1 MGVLASGYGVMF
13 TMLDDWRAEF
23 GIQET
28 GLSMIIAVGFF
39 TSFIAQLTIA
49 PYADRGH
56 ARKLM
61 TVGMAANAAGALIM
75 AFGSS
80 LPLFLLGRFVMG
92 VGAGIAIPAIKRIV
106 IVSDP
111 ENMGGNLGRG
121 VSIEVGGFAIGPVI
135 AALTVD
141 SINLAAP
148 FILIAVL
155 ITIAGAIIAR
165 LNITETAVE
174 DRTEERFAID
184 LLKNRA
190 VLGSILVGVAL
201 YVMIGVY
208 DSLWVIMMDDLKA
221 PHWIGNAGVALFGLP
236 WIFFG
241 ALGGRIAQ
249 KHGPLRVS
257 AFGLALGAL
266 YMTSYGFMTMPYL
279 MLSVGL
285 TQSILDSLTV
295 TGIGV
300 AVAQATPPER
310 QAGASGLLRWNA
322 NVDGWNC
329 SNVCGH
335 HVRTLWPKVC
345 IHSNGRCHGNTRFAW
360 LLPGWQKMAA
370 KASPCYCL
378 IRLGLRTS
386 RHFAH
391 MSLLEI
397 CHLHND

>member
-1 MGVLASGYGVMF
+1 VHTKRLILTLQVAVGVLASGYGVMF

-148 FILIAVL
+148 FILIAAL
-155 ITIAGAIIAR
+155 ITVAGFIISR

-184 LLKNRA
+184 LLKNHA
-190 VLGSILVGVAL
+190 VLGSILVGIAL

-221 PHWIGNAGVALFGLP
+221 PHWVGNAGVALFGLP

-257 AFGLALGAL
+257 AFGLALGSL

-279 MLSVGL
+279 MLGVGL
-285 TQSILDSLTV
+285 TQSMLDSLTV

-310 QAGASGLLRWNA
+310 QAGASGLL
-322 NVDGWNC
+322 G
-329 SNVCGH
+329 GMQ
-335 HVRTLWPKVC
+335 TLMGGLAAMSAGTMYEHFGQK
-345 IHSNGRCHGNTRFAW
+345 FAFTATGVAMAILVSVGCFLVGKKW
-360 LLPGWQKMAA
+360 LRKPVPAIA
-370 KASPCYCL
+370 
-378 IRLGLRTS
+378 
-386 RHFAH
+386 
-391 MSLLEI
+391 
-397 CHLHND
+397 

>member
-1 MGVLASGYGVMF
+1 MHTKRLILTLQIAMGVLASGYGVMF
-13 TMLDDWRAEF
+13 TMLDDWRAEY

-80 LPLFLLGRFVMG
+80 LPMFLLGRFVMG

-155 ITIAGAIIAR
+155 ITIAGVIIAR
-165 LNITETAVE
+165 LDITETAIE

-221 PHWIGNAGVALFGLP
+221 PHWVGNAGVALFGLP

-257 AFGLALGAL
+257 AFGLALGSL
-266 YMTSYGFMTMPYL
+266 YMTSYGFLTMPYL
-279 MLSVGL
+279 MLGVGL
-285 TQSILDSLTV
+285 TQSMLDSLTV

-310 QAGASGLLRWNA
+310 QAGASGLLGGLQTLMGGVAAMSAGTMYEHFGQKFAFTATGVAMAILVSLGCFLVGKKWLRKPVPA
-322 NVDGWNC
+322 VSSSGW
-329 SNVCGH
+329 
-335 HVRTLWPKVC
+335 
-345 IHSNGRCHGNTRFAW
+345 A
-360 LLPGWQKMAA
+360 
-370 KASPCYCL
+370 
-378 IRLGLRTS
+378 
-386 RHFAH
+386 
-391 MSLLEI
+391 
-397 CHLHND
+397 

>member
-1 MGVLASGYGVMF
+1 MGVLAAGYGVMF
-13 TMLDDWRAEF
+13 TMLDDWRTAY

-39 TSFIAQLTIA
+39 TSFVAQLTIA

-61 TVGMAANAAGALIM
+61 TVGMAANAIGALLM
-75 AFGSS
+75 AFGAT
-80 LPLFLLGRFVMG
+80 LPAFLLGRFIMG

-155 ITIAGAIIAR
+155 IAVTGIIIAR
-165 LNITETAVE
+165 LNIAETAIE
-174 DRTEERFAID
+174 DRTDERFAID

-190 VLGSILVGVAL
+190 VLGSILVGLAL
-201 YVMIGVY
+201 FVMIGVY
-208 DSLWVIMMDDLKA
+208 DSLWVIIMDDLKA
-221 PHWIGNAGVALFGLP
+221 PHWVGNAGVALFGLP

-257 AFGLALGAL
+257 AFGLALGSL
-266 YMTSYGFMTMPYL
+266 YMTSYGFMTMPYF
-279 MLSVGL
+279 MLGVGL
-285 TQSILDSLTV
+285 TQSMVDSLTV

-310 QAGASGLLRWNA
+310 QAGASGLL
-322 NVDGWNC
+322 G
-329 SNVCGH
+329 GMQ
-335 HVRTLWPKVC
+335 TLTGGVAAM
-345 IHSNGRCHGNTRFAW
+345 FAGTMYEHFGQKFAFTATGIAMAILVALGCFLVGKKW
-360 LLPGWQKMAA
+360 LQKPA
-370 KASPCYCL
+370 
-378 IRLGLRTS
+378 
-386 RHFAH
+386 FATA
-391 MSLLEI
+391 
-397 CHLHND
+397 

>member
-1 MGVLASGYGVMF
+1 MGVLAAGYGVMF
-13 TMLDDWRAEF
+13 TMLDDWRTAY

-39 TSFIAQLTIA
+39 TSFVAQLTIA

-61 TVGMAANAAGALIM
+61 TVGMAANAIGALLM
-75 AFGSS
+75 AFGAT
-80 LPLFLLGRFVMG
+80 LPAFLLGRFIMG

-155 ITIAGAIIAR
+155 ITVTGIIIAR
-165 LNITETAVE
+165 LNIAETAIE
-174 DRTEERFAID
+174 DRTDERFAID

-190 VLGSILVGVAL
+190 VLGSILVGLAL
-201 YVMIGVY
+201 FVMIGVY
-208 DSLWVIMMDDLKA
+208 DSLWVIIMDDLKA
-221 PHWIGNAGVALFGLP
+221 PHWVGNAGVALFGLP

-257 AFGLALGAL
+257 AFGLALGSL
-266 YMTSYGFMTMPYL
+266 YMTSYGFMTMPYF
-279 MLSVGL
+279 MLGVGL
-285 TQSILDSLTV
+285 TQSMVDSLTV

-300 AVAQATPPER
+300 AVAQATSPER
-310 QAGASGLLRWNA
+310 QAGASGLL
-322 NVDGWNC
+322 G
-329 SNVCGH
+329 GMQ
-335 HVRTLWPKVC
+335 TLTGGVAAM
-345 IHSNGRCHGNTRFAW
+345 FAGTMYEHFGQKFAFTATGIAMAILVALGCFLVGKKW
-360 LLPGWQKMAA
+360 LQKPVLATA
-370 KASPCYCL
+370 
-378 IRLGLRTS
+378 
-386 RHFAH
+386 
-391 MSLLEI
+391 
-397 CHLHND
+397 

>member
-266 YMTSYGFMTMPYL
+266 YMTSYGFMTMPYV

-295 TGIGV
+295 TGIGI

-310 QAGASGLLRWNA
+310 QAGASGLL
-322 NVDGWNC
+322 G
-329 SNVCGH
+329 GMQ
-335 HVRTLWPKVC
+335 TLMGGIAAMSAGTMYEHFGQK
-345 IHSNGRCHGNTRFAW
+345 FAFTATGVAMAILVSLGCFLVGKKW
-360 LLPGWQKMAA
+360 LQKPTLTTA
-370 KASPCYCL
+370 
-378 IRLGLRTS
+378 
-386 RHFAH
+386 
-391 MSLLEI
+391 
-397 CHLHND
+397 

>member
-1 MGVLASGYGVMF
+1 VHTKRLILTLQIAMGVLASGYGVMF
-13 TMLDDWRAEF
+13 TMLDDWRAEY

-61 TVGMAANAAGALIM
+61 TIGMAANAAGALIM

-80 LPLFLLGRFVMG
+80 LPMFLLGRFVMG

-148 FILIAVL
+148 FILIAML
-155 ITIAGAIIAR
+155 ITIAGVIISR
-165 LNITETAVE
+165 LNITETAIE

-221 PHWIGNAGVALFGLP
+221 PHWVGNAGVALFGLP

-257 AFGLALGAL
+257 AFGLALGSL

-279 MLSVGL
+279 MLGVGL
-285 TQSILDSLTV
+285 TQSMLDSLTV

-310 QAGASGLLRWNA
+310 QAGASGLLGGLQTLMGGVAAMSAGTMYEHFGQKFAFTATGVAMAILVSLGCFLVGKKWLRKPVLA
-322 NVDGWNC
+322 VSSSGW
-329 SNVCGH
+329 
-335 HVRTLWPKVC
+335 
-345 IHSNGRCHGNTRFAW
+345 A
-360 LLPGWQKMAA
+360 
-370 KASPCYCL
+370 
-378 IRLGLRTS
+378 
-386 RHFAH
+386 
-391 MSLLEI
+391 
-397 CHLHND
+397 

>member
-1 MGVLASGYGVMF
+1 MGVLAAGYGVMF
-13 TMLDDWRAEF
+13 TMLDDWRTAY

-39 TSFIAQLTIA
+39 TSFVAQLTIA

-61 TVGMAANAAGALIM
+61 TVGMAANAVGALLM
-75 AFGSS
+75 AFGAS
-80 LPLFLLGRFVMG
+80 LPAFLLGRFIMG

-155 ITIAGAIIAR
+155 IAITGVIIAR
-165 LNITETAVE
+165 LSIAETAIE
-174 DRTEERFAID
+174 DRTDERFAID

-190 VLGSILVGVAL
+190 VLGSILVGLAL
-201 YVMIGVY
+201 FVMIGVY
-208 DSLWVIMMDDLKA
+208 DSLWVIIMDDLKA
-221 PHWIGNAGVALFGLP
+221 PHWVGNAGVALFGLP

-257 AFGLALGAL
+257 AFGLALGSL
-266 YMTSYGFMTMPYL
+266 YMTSYGFMTMPYF
-279 MLSVGL
+279 MLGVGL
-285 TQSILDSLTV
+285 TQSMVDSLTV

-310 QAGASGLLRWNA
+310 QAGASGLLGGMQTLTGGVAAMFAGTMYEHFGQKFAFTATGIAMAILVALGCFLVGKKWLQKPVLANA
-322 NVDGWNC
+322 
-329 SNVCGH
+329 
-335 HVRTLWPKVC
+335 
-345 IHSNGRCHGNTRFAW
+345 
-360 LLPGWQKMAA
+360 
-370 KASPCYCL
+370 
-378 IRLGLRTS
+378 
-386 RHFAH
+386 
-391 MSLLEI
+391 
-397 CHLHND
+397 

>member
-1 MGVLASGYGVMF
+1 MGVLAAGYGVMF
-13 TMLDDWRAEF
+13 TMLDDWRTAY

-39 TSFIAQLTIA
+39 TSFVAQLTIA
-49 PYADRGH
+49 PFADRGH

-61 TVGMAANAAGALIM
+61 TGGMAANAIGALLM
-75 AFGSS
+75 AFGAS
-80 LPLFLLGRFVMG
+80 LPAFLLGRFIMG

-141 SINLAAP
+141 SISLAAP
-148 FILIAVL
+148 FILIALL
-155 ITIAGAIIAR
+155 IAITGVIIAR
-165 LNITETAVE
+165 LSITETAIE
-174 DRTEERFAID
+174 DRTDERFAID

-190 VLGSILVGVAL
+190 VLGSILVGLAL
-201 YVMIGVY
+201 FVMIGVY
-208 DSLWVIMMDDLKA
+208 DSLWVIIMDDLKA
-221 PHWIGNAGVALFGLP
+221 PHWVGNAGVALFGLP

-257 AFGLALGAL
+257 AFGLALGSL
-266 YMTSYGFMTMPYL
+266 YMTSYGFMTMPYF
-279 MLSVGL
+279 MLGVGL
-285 TQSILDSLTV
+285 TQSMVDSLTV

-310 QAGASGLLRWNA
+310 QAGASGLL
-322 NVDGWNC
+322 G
-329 SNVCGH
+329 GMQ
-335 HVRTLWPKVC
+335 TLTGG
-345 IHSNGRCHGNTRFAW
+345 IAAMFAGTMYEHFGQKFAFTATGVAMAILVALGCFLVGKKW
-360 LLPGWQKMAA
+360 LQKPVLATA
-370 KASPCYCL
+370 
-378 IRLGLRTS
+378 
-386 RHFAH
+386 
-391 MSLLEI
+391 
-397 CHLHND
+397 

>member
-13 TMLDDWRAEF
+13 TMLDDWRAEY

-80 LPLFLLGRFVMG
+80 LPMFLLGRFVMG

-155 ITIAGAIIAR
+155 ITIAGVIISR
-165 LNITETAVE
+165 LNITETAIE

-208 DSLWVIMMDDLKA
+208 DSLWVIIMDDLKA
-221 PHWIGNAGVALFGLP
+221 PHWVGNAGVALFGLP

-257 AFGLALGAL
+257 AFGLALGSL

-279 MLSVGL
+279 MLGVGL
-285 TQSILDSLTV
+285 TQSMLDSLTV

-310 QAGASGLLRWNA
+310 QAGASGLL
-322 NVDGWNC
+322 G
-329 SNVCGH
+329 GLQ
-335 HVRTLWPKVC
+335 TLMGGVAAMSAGTMYEHFGQK
-345 IHSNGRCHGNTRFAW
+345 FAFTATGVAMAILVSLGCFLVGKKW
-360 LLPGWQKMAA
+360 LRKPVLAV
-370 KASPCYCL
+370 
-378 IRLGLRTS
+378 
-386 RHFAH
+386 
-391 MSLLEI
+391 
-397 CHLHND
+397 N

>member
-148 FILIAVL
+148 FILIAAL
-155 ITIAGAIIAR
+155 ITVAGFIISR

-190 VLGSILVGVAL
+190 VLGSILVGIAL

-221 PHWIGNAGVALFGLP
+221 PHWVGNAGVALFGLP

-249 KHGPLRVS
+249 KHSPLRVS
-257 AFGLALGAL
+257 AFGLALGSL

-279 MLSVGL
+279 MLGVGL
-285 TQSILDSLTV
+285 TQSMLDSLTV

-310 QAGASGLLRWNA
+310 QAGASGLL
-322 NVDGWNC
+322 G
-329 SNVCGH
+329 GMQ
-335 HVRTLWPKVC
+335 TLMGGLAAMSAGTMYEHFGQK
-345 IHSNGRCHGNTRFAW
+345 FAFTATGVAMAILVSVGCFLVGKKW
-360 LLPGWQKMAA
+360 LRKPVPAVA
-370 KASPCYCL
+370 
-378 IRLGLRTS
+378 
-386 RHFAH
+386 
-391 MSLLEI
+391 
-397 CHLHND
+397 

>member
-13 TMLDDWRAEF
+13 TMLDDWRAEY

-310 QAGASGLLRWNA
+310 QAGASGLLGGMQTLMGGIAAMSAGTMYEHFGQKFAFTATGVAMAILVSLGCFLVGKKWLRKPVLA
-322 NVDGWNC
+322 TSPSGW
-329 SNVCGH
+329 
-335 HVRTLWPKVC
+335 
-345 IHSNGRCHGNTRFAW
+345 A
-360 LLPGWQKMAA
+360 
-370 KASPCYCL
+370 
-378 IRLGLRTS
+378 
-386 RHFAH
+386 
-391 MSLLEI
+391 
-397 CHLHND
+397 

>member
-221 PHWIGNAGVALFGLP
+221 PHWLGNAGVALFGLP

-285 TQSILDSLTV
+285 TQSIFDSLTV

-310 QAGASGLLRWNA
+310 QAGASGLL
-322 NVDGWNC
+322 G
-329 SNVCGH
+329 GMQ
-335 HVRTLWPKVC
+335 TLMGGIAAMSAGTMYEHFGQK
-345 IHSNGRCHGNTRFAW
+345 FAFTATGVAMAILVSLGCFLVGKKW
-360 LLPGWQKMAA
+360 LQKPTLATA
-370 KASPCYCL
+370 
-378 IRLGLRTS
+378 
-386 RHFAH
+386 
-391 MSLLEI
+391 
-397 CHLHND
+397 

>member
-13 TMLDDWRAEF
+13 TMLDDWRAEY

-201 YVMIGVY
+201 YIMIGVY

-257 AFGLALGAL
+257 AFGLALGSL

-310 QAGASGLLRWNA
+310 QAGASGLL
-322 NVDGWNC
+322 G
-329 SNVCGH
+329 GMQ
-335 HVRTLWPKVC
+335 TLMGGIAAMSAGTMYEHFGQK
-345 IHSNGRCHGNTRFAW
+345 FAFTATGVAMALLVSLGCFLVGKKW
-360 LLPGWQKMAA
+360 LRKPVPAIA
-370 KASPCYCL
+370 
-378 IRLGLRTS
+378 
-386 RHFAH
+386 
-391 MSLLEI
+391 
-397 CHLHND
+397 

>member
-13 TMLDDWRAEF
+13 TMLDDWRAEY

-80 LPLFLLGRFVMG
+80 LPMFLLGRFVMG

-155 ITIAGAIIAR
+155 ITIAGVIISR
-165 LNITETAVE
+165 LNITETAIE

-208 DSLWVIMMDDLKA
+208 DSLWVIIMDDLKA
-221 PHWIGNAGVALFGLP
+221 PHWVGNAGVALFGLP

-257 AFGLALGAL
+257 AFGLALGSL

-279 MLSVGL
+279 MLGVGL
-285 TQSILDSLTV
+285 TQSMLDSLTV

-310 QAGASGLLRWNA
+310 QAGASGLL
-322 NVDGWNC
+322 G
-329 SNVCGH
+329 GMQ
-335 HVRTLWPKVC
+335 TLMGGLAAMSAGTMYEHFGQK
-345 IHSNGRCHGNTRFAW
+345 FAFTATGVAMAILVSLGCFLVGKKW
-360 LLPGWQKMAA
+360 LRKPVPAIA
-370 KASPCYCL
+370 
-378 IRLGLRTS
+378 
-386 RHFAH
+386 
-391 MSLLEI
+391 
-397 CHLHND
+397 

>member
-1 MGVLASGYGVMF
+1 MGVLAAGYGVMF
-13 TMLDDWRAEF
+13 TMLDDWRTAY

-39 TSFIAQLTIA
+39 TSFVAQLTIA

-61 TVGMAANAAGALIM
+61 TVGMAANAIGALLM
-75 AFGSS
+75 AFGAT
-80 LPLFLLGRFVMG
+80 LPAFLLGRFIMG

-155 ITIAGAIIAR
+155 IAITGVIIAR
-165 LNITETAVE
+165 LSIAETAIE
-174 DRTEERFAID
+174 DRTDERFAID

-190 VLGSILVGVAL
+190 VLGSILVGLAL
-201 YVMIGVY
+201 FVMIGVY
-208 DSLWVIMMDDLKA
+208 DSLWVIIMDDLKA
-221 PHWIGNAGVALFGLP
+221 PHWVGNAGVALFGLP

-257 AFGLALGAL
+257 AFGLALGSL
-266 YMTSYGFMTMPYL
+266 YMTSYGFMTMPYF
-279 MLSVGL
+279 MLGVGL
-285 TQSILDSLTV
+285 TQSMVDSLTV

-310 QAGASGLLRWNA
+310 QAGASGLL
-322 NVDGWNC
+322 G
-329 SNVCGH
+329 GMQ
-335 HVRTLWPKVC
+335 TLTGGVAAM
-345 IHSNGRCHGNTRFAW
+345 FAGTMYEHFGQKFAFTATGIAMAILVAIGCFLVGKKW
-360 LLPGWQKMAA
+360 LQKPVLATA
-370 KASPCYCL
+370 
-378 IRLGLRTS
+378 
-386 RHFAH
+386 
-391 MSLLEI
+391 
-397 CHLHND
+397 

>member
-1 MGVLASGYGVMF
+1 MHTKRLILTLQIAMGVLASGYGVMF
-13 TMLDDWRAEF
+13 TMLDDWRAEY

-80 LPLFLLGRFVMG
+80 LPMFLLGRFVMG

-155 ITIAGAIIAR
+155 ITIAGVIIAR
-165 LNITETAVE
+165 LDITETAIE

-221 PHWIGNAGVALFGLP
+221 PHWVGNAGVALFGLP

-257 AFGLALGAL
+257 AFGLALGSL

-279 MLSVGL
+279 MLGVGL
-285 TQSILDSLTV
+285 TQSMLDSLTV

-310 QAGASGLLRWNA
+310 QAGASGLLGGLQTLMGGVAAMSAGTMYEHFGQKFAFTATGVAMAILVSLGCFLVGKKWLRKPVLA
-322 NVDGWNC
+322 VSSSGW
-329 SNVCGH
+329 
-335 HVRTLWPKVC
+335 
-345 IHSNGRCHGNTRFAW
+345 A
-360 LLPGWQKMAA
+360 
-370 KASPCYCL
+370 
-378 IRLGLRTS
+378 
-386 RHFAH
+386 
-391 MSLLEI
+391 
-397 CHLHND
+397 

>member
-1 MGVLASGYGVMF
+1 MGVLAAGYGVMF
-13 TMLDDWRAEF
+13 TMLDDWRTAY

-39 TSFIAQLTIA
+39 TSFVAQLTIA

-61 TVGMAANAAGALIM
+61 TVGMAANAVGALLM
-75 AFGSS
+75 AFGAS
-80 LPLFLLGRFVMG
+80 LPAFLLGRFIMG

-155 ITIAGAIIAR
+155 IAITGVIIAR
-165 LNITETAVE
+165 LSIAETAIE
-174 DRTEERFAID
+174 DRTDERFAID

-190 VLGSILVGVAL
+190 VLGSILVGLAL
-201 YVMIGVY
+201 FVMIGVY
-208 DSLWVIMMDDLKA
+208 DSLWVIIMDDLKA
-221 PHWIGNAGVALFGLP
+221 PHWVGNAGVALFGLP

-257 AFGLALGAL
+257 AFGLALGSL
-266 YMTSYGFMTMPYL
+266 YMTSYGFMNMPYF
-279 MLSVGL
+279 MLGVGL
-285 TQSILDSLTV
+285 TQSMVDSLTV

-310 QAGASGLLRWNA
+310 QAGASGLL
-322 NVDGWNC
+322 G
-329 SNVCGH
+329 GMQ
-335 HVRTLWPKVC
+335 TLTGGVAAM
-345 IHSNGRCHGNTRFAW
+345 FAGTMYEHFGQKFAFTATGIAMAILVALGCFLVGKKW
-360 LLPGWQKMAA
+360 LQKPVLATA
-370 KASPCYCL
+370 
-378 IRLGLRTS
+378 
-386 RHFAH
+386 
-391 MSLLEI
+391 
-397 CHLHND
+397 

>member
-148 FILIAVL
+148 FILIAAL
-155 ITIAGAIIAR
+155 ITVAGFIISR

-174 DRTEERFAID
+174 DRTEEQFAID

-190 VLGSILVGVAL
+190 VLGSILVGIAL

-221 PHWIGNAGVALFGLP
+221 PHWVGNAGVALFGLP

-257 AFGLALGAL
+257 AFGLALGSL

-279 MLSVGL
+279 MLGVGL
-285 TQSILDSLTV
+285 TQSMLDSLTV

-310 QAGASGLLRWNA
+310 QAGASGLL
-322 NVDGWNC
+322 G
-329 SNVCGH
+329 GMQ
-335 HVRTLWPKVC
+335 TLMGGLAAMSAGTMYEHFGQK
-345 IHSNGRCHGNTRFAW
+345 FAFTATGVAMAILVSVGCFLVGKKW
-360 LLPGWQKMAA
+360 LRKPVPAVA
-370 KASPCYCL
+370 
-378 IRLGLRTS
+378 
-386 RHFAH
+386 
-391 MSLLEI
+391 
-397 CHLHND
+397 

>member
-1 MGVLASGYGVMF
+1 MHTKRLILTLQIAMGVLAAGYGVMF
-13 TMLDDWRAEF
+13 TMLDDWRTAY

-39 TSFIAQLTIA
+39 TSFVAQLTIA

-61 TVGMAANAAGALIM
+61 TVGMAANAVGALLM
-75 AFGSS
+75 AFGAS
-80 LPLFLLGRFVMG
+80 LPAFLLGRFIMG

-155 ITIAGAIIAR
+155 IAITGVIIAR
-165 LNITETAVE
+165 LSIAETAIE
-174 DRTEERFAID
+174 DRTDERFAID

-190 VLGSILVGVAL
+190 VLGSILVGLAL
-201 YVMIGVY
+201 FVMIGVY
-208 DSLWVIMMDDLKA
+208 DSLWVIIMDDLKA
-221 PHWIGNAGVALFGLP
+221 PHWVGNAGVALFGLP

-257 AFGLALGAL
+257 AFGLALGSL
-266 YMTSYGFMTMPYL
+266 YMTSYGFMTMPYF
-279 MLSVGL
+279 MLGVGL
-285 TQSILDSLTV
+285 TQSMVDSLTV

-310 QAGASGLLRWNA
+310 QAGASGLLGGMQTLTGGVAAMFAGTMYEHFGQKFAFTATGIAMAILVALGCFLVGKKWLQKPVLANA
-322 NVDGWNC
+322 
-329 SNVCGH
+329 
-335 HVRTLWPKVC
+335 
-345 IHSNGRCHGNTRFAW
+345 
-360 LLPGWQKMAA
+360 
-370 KASPCYCL
+370 
-378 IRLGLRTS
+378 
-386 RHFAH
+386 
-391 MSLLEI
+391 
-397 CHLHND
+397 

>member
-13 TMLDDWRAEF
+13 TMLDDWRSEY

-148 FILIAVL
+148 FILIAAL
-155 ITIAGAIIAR
+155 ITVAGFIISR

-190 VLGSILVGVAL
+190 VLGSILVGIAL

-221 PHWIGNAGVALFGLP
+221 PHWVGNAGVALFGLP

-257 AFGLALGAL
+257 AFGLVLGSL

-279 MLSVGL
+279 MLGVGL
-285 TQSILDSLTV
+285 TQSMLDSLTV

-310 QAGASGLLRWNA
+310 QAGASGLL
-322 NVDGWNC
+322 G
-329 SNVCGH
+329 GMQ
-335 HVRTLWPKVC
+335 TLMGGLAAMSAGTMYEHFGQK
-345 IHSNGRCHGNTRFAW
+345 FAFTATGVAMAILVSVGCFLVGKKW
-360 LLPGWQKMAA
+360 LRKPVPAVA
-370 KASPCYCL
+370 
-378 IRLGLRTS
+378 
-386 RHFAH
+386 
-391 MSLLEI
+391 
-397 CHLHND
+397 

>member
-13 TMLDDWRAEF
+13 TMLDDWRAEY

-80 LPLFLLGRFVMG
+80 LPMFLLGRFVMG

-155 ITIAGAIIAR
+155 ITIAGVIISR
-165 LNITETAVE
+165 LNITETAIE

-208 DSLWVIMMDDLKA
+208 DSLWVIIMDDLKA
-221 PHWIGNAGVALFGLP
+221 PHWVGNAGVALFGLP

-257 AFGLALGAL
+257 AFGLALGSL

-279 MLSVGL
+279 MLGVGL
-285 TQSILDSLTV
+285 TQSMLDSLTV

-310 QAGASGLLRWNA
+310 QAGASGLL
-322 NVDGWNC
+322 G
-329 SNVCGH
+329 GLQ
-335 HVRTLWPKVC
+335 TLMGGVAAMSAGTMYEHFGQK
-345 IHSNGRCHGNTRFAW
+345 FAFTATGVAMAILVSLGCFLVGKKW
-360 LLPGWQKMAA
+360 LRKPVLAV
-370 KASPCYCL
+370 
-378 IRLGLRTS
+378 T
-386 RHFAH
+386 
-391 MSLLEI
+391 
-397 CHLHND
+397 

>member
-13 TMLDDWRAEF
+13 TMLDDWRAEY

-257 AFGLALGAL
+257 AFGLALGSL
-266 YMTSYGFMTMPYL
+266 YMTSYGFMTMPYF
-279 MLSVGL
+279 MLGVGL

-310 QAGASGLLRWNA
+310 QAGASGLL
-322 NVDGWNC
+322 G
-329 SNVCGH
+329 GMQ
-335 HVRTLWPKVC
+335 TLMGGIAAMSAGTMYEHFGQK
-345 IHSNGRCHGNTRFAW
+345 FAFTATGVAMAILVSLGCFLVGKKW
-360 LLPGWQKMAA
+360 LQKPALA
-370 KASPCYCL
+370 TA
-378 IRLGLRTS
+378 
-386 RHFAH
+386 
-391 MSLLEI
+391 
-397 CHLHND
+397 

>member
-1 MGVLASGYGVMF
+1 MHTKRLILTLQIAMGVLASGYGVMF
-13 TMLDDWRAEF
+13 TMLDDWRAEY

-80 LPLFLLGRFVMG
+80 LPMFLLGRFVMG

-141 SINLAAP
+141 SINIAAP

-155 ITIAGAIIAR
+155 ITIAGVIIAR
-165 LNITETAVE
+165 LDITETAIE

-221 PHWIGNAGVALFGLP
+221 PHWVGNAGVALFGLP

-257 AFGLALGAL
+257 AFGLALGSL

-279 MLSVGL
+279 MLGVGL
-285 TQSILDSLTV
+285 TQSMLDSLTV

-310 QAGASGLLRWNA
+310 QAGASGLL
-322 NVDGWNC
+322 G
-329 SNVCGH
+329 GLQ
-335 HVRTLWPKVC
+335 TLMGGVAAMSAGTMYEHFGQK
-345 IHSNGRCHGNTRFAW
+345 FAFTATGVAMAILVSLGCFLVGKKW
-360 LLPGWQKMAA
+360 LRKPVLAV
-370 KASPCYCL
+370 S
-378 IRLGLRTS
+378 
-386 RHFAH
+386 
-391 MSLLEI
+391 
-397 CHLHND
+397 

>member
-13 TMLDDWRAEF
+13 TMLDDWRSEF

-80 LPLFLLGRFVMG
+80 LPMFLLGRFVMG

-155 ITIAGAIIAR
+155 ITIAGVIISR
-165 LNITETAVE
+165 LNITETAIE

-208 DSLWVIMMDDLKA
+208 DSLWVIIMDDLKA
-221 PHWIGNAGVALFGLP
+221 PHWVGNAGVALFGLP

-257 AFGLALGAL
+257 AFGLALGSL

-279 MLSVGL
+279 MLGVGL
-285 TQSILDSLTV
+285 TQSMLDSLTV

-310 QAGASGLLRWNA
+310 QAGASGLLGGLQTLMGGVAAMSAGTMYEHFGQKFAFTTTGVVMAVLVSLGCFLAGKQWLRKPVNA
-322 NVDGWNC
+322 N
-329 SNVCGH
+329 
-335 HVRTLWPKVC
+335 
-345 IHSNGRCHGNTRFAW
+345 I
-360 LLPGWQKMAA
+360 LLTTP
-370 KASPCYCL
+370 
-378 IRLGLRTS
+378 
-386 RHFAH
+386 
-391 MSLLEI
+391 
-397 CHLHND
+397 

>member
-1 MGVLASGYGVMF
+1 MHTKRLILTLQIAMGVLASGYGVMF
-13 TMLDDWRAEF
+13 TMLDDWRSEF

-80 LPLFLLGRFVMG
+80 LPMFLLGRFVMG

-155 ITIAGAIIAR
+155 ITIAGVIIAR
-165 LNITETAVE
+165 LDITETAIE

-310 QAGASGLLRWNA
+310 QAGASGLLGGLQTLMGGVAAMSAGTMYEHFGQKFAFTATGVAMAILVSLGCFLVGKKWLRKPVLA
-322 NVDGWNC
+322 VSSSGW
-329 SNVCGH
+329 
-335 HVRTLWPKVC
+335 
-345 IHSNGRCHGNTRFAW
+345 A
-360 LLPGWQKMAA
+360 
-370 KASPCYCL
+370 
-378 IRLGLRTS
+378 
-386 RHFAH
+386 
-391 MSLLEI
+391 
-397 CHLHND
+397 

>member
-13 TMLDDWRAEF
+13 TMLDDWRSEY

-80 LPLFLLGRFVMG
+80 LPMFLLGRFVMG

-155 ITIAGAIIAR
+155 ITIAGVIIAR
-165 LNITETAVE
+165 LDITETAIE

-221 PHWIGNAGVALFGLP
+221 PHWVGNAGVALFGLP

-257 AFGLALGAL
+257 AFGLALGSL

-279 MLSVGL
+279 MLGVGL
-285 TQSILDSLTV
+285 TQSMLDSLTV

-310 QAGASGLLRWNA
+310 QAGASGLLGGLQTLMGGVAAMSAGTMYEHFGQKFAFTATGVAMAILVSLGCFLVGKKWLRKPVLA
-322 NVDGWNC
+322 VSSSGW
-329 SNVCGH
+329 
-335 HVRTLWPKVC
+335 
-345 IHSNGRCHGNTRFAW
+345 A
-360 LLPGWQKMAA
+360 
-370 KASPCYCL
+370 
-378 IRLGLRTS
+378 
-386 RHFAH
+386 
-391 MSLLEI
+391 
-397 CHLHND
+397 

>member
-1 MGVLASGYGVMF
+1 VHTKRLILTLQIAMGVLASGYGVMF
-13 TMLDDWRAEF
+13 TMLDDWRAEY

-80 LPLFLLGRFVMG
+80 LPMFLLGRFVMG

-155 ITIAGAIIAR
+155 ITIAGVIISR
-165 LNITETAVE
+165 LNITETAIE

-208 DSLWVIMMDDLKA
+208 DSLWVIIMDDLKA
-221 PHWIGNAGVALFGLP
+221 PHWVGNAGVALFGLP

-257 AFGLALGAL
+257 AFGLALGSL

-279 MLSVGL
+279 MLGVGL
-285 TQSILDSLTV
+285 TQSMLDSLTV

-310 QAGASGLLRWNA
+310 QAGASGLL
-322 NVDGWNC
+322 G
-329 SNVCGH
+329 GLQ
-335 HVRTLWPKVC
+335 TLMGGVAAMSAGTMYEHFGQK
-345 IHSNGRCHGNTRFAW
+345 FAFTATGVAMAILVSLGCFLVGKKW
-360 LLPGWQKMAA
+360 LRKPVLAE
-370 KASPCYCL
+370 S
-378 IRLGLRTS
+378 
-386 RHFAH
+386 
-391 MSLLEI
+391 
-397 CHLHND
+397 

>member
-1 MGVLASGYGVMF
+1 MHTKRLILTLQIAMGVLASGYGVMF

-201 YVMIGVY
+201 YIMIGVY

-257 AFGLALGAL
+257 AFGLALGSL

-310 QAGASGLLRWNA
+310 QAGASGLL
-322 NVDGWNC
+322 G
-329 SNVCGH
+329 GMQ
-335 HVRTLWPKVC
+335 TLMGGIAAMSAGTMYEHFGQK
-345 IHSNGRCHGNTRFAW
+345 FAFTATGVAMALLVSLGCFLVGKKW
-360 LLPGWQKMAA
+360 LRKPVPAIA
-370 KASPCYCL
+370 
-378 IRLGLRTS
+378 
-386 RHFAH
+386 
-391 MSLLEI
+391 
-397 CHLHND
+397 

>member
-1 MGVLASGYGVMF
+1 VHTKRLILTLQIAMGVLASGYGVMF
-13 TMLDDWRAEF
+13 TMLDDWRAEY

-56 ARKLM
+56 ARTLM

-80 LPLFLLGRFVMG
+80 LPMFLLGRFVMG

-155 ITIAGAIIAR
+155 ITIAGVIISR
-165 LNITETAVE
+165 LNITETAIE
-174 DRTEERFAID
+174 DRTAERFAID

-208 DSLWVIMMDDLKA
+208 DSLWVIIMDDLKA
-221 PHWIGNAGVALFGLP
+221 PHWVGNAGVALFGLP

-257 AFGLALGAL
+257 AFGLALGSL

-279 MLSVGL
+279 MLGVGL
-285 TQSILDSLTV
+285 TQSMLDSLTV

-310 QAGASGLLRWNA
+310 QAGASGLL
-322 NVDGWNC
+322 G
-329 SNVCGH
+329 GLQ
-335 HVRTLWPKVC
+335 TLMGGVAAMSAGTMYEHFGQK
-345 IHSNGRCHGNTRFAW
+345 FAFTATGVAMAILVSLGCFLVGKKW
-360 LLPGWQKMAA
+360 LRKPVPAV
-370 KASPCYCL
+370 S
-378 IRLGLRTS
+378 
-386 RHFAH
+386 
-391 MSLLEI
+391 
-397 CHLHND
+397 